1 MTLVKVLSGSV
12 NNVVVVTDG
21 RRLPGLVV
29 QGDRLHEWLRLVQ
42 EGGADSVE
50 ILEEELRLSVA
61 ELERVS
67 KQEGYPAP

>member
-1 MTLVKVLSGSV
+1 MTSVRVLSDSV
-12 NNVVVVTDG
+12 NNVVVVADG

-29 QGDRLHEWLRLVQ
+29 QSDRLHEWLRLVQ

-61 ELERVS
+61 ELDRVS
-67 KQEGYPAP
+67 TQEGYPVP